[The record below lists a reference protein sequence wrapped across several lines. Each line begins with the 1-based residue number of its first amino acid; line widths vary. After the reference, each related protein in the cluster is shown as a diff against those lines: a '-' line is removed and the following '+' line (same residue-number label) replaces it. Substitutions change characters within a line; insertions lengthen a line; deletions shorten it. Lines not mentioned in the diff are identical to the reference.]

1 MGSHSQ
7 EALSL
12 ICGRILKMNPSLEA
26 QTSMEIG
33 CGQGHQC
40 DVLTSAQQEQ
50 TGALGVPIPGSS

>member
-1 MGSHSQ
+1 
-7 EALSL
+7 
-12 ICGRILKMNPSLEA
+12 MNPSLEA